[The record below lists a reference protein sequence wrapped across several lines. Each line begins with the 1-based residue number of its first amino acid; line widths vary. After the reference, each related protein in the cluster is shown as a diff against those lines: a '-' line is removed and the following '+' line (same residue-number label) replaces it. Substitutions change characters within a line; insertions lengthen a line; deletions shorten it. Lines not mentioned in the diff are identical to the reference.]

1 MATTFDDTAID
12 NALAE
17 LAAGEQAW
25 AATPLRHRR
34 ELLEQIHTRTARFAG
49 DWVRAACTIKQLDPQ
64 SPLVGEEWMSG
75 PLTLLQATTA
85 LAETLRA
92 LEAGRSP
99 LDGVDLRPAPGGR
112 LAVPVLPHDAYDKL
126 LLSGFSGEVWLRPGV
141 QPPTARRNPGPAPRG
156 AGTDGLGRAGGRR
169 RGVRR
174 ANATGRRRRSR
185 GRDRWWSAGAVR
197 WVRDRRP
204 SSSS

>member
-141 QPPTARRNPGPAPRG
+141 DAATARRKAGLAQREPA
-156 AGTDGLGRAGGRR
+156 
-169 RGVRR
+169 
-174 ANATGRRRRSR
+174 ATGGVGVVLGPGNNMTIAPLDTQYDLNANNRVVTLKLKPITAPHLTVI
-185 GRDRWWSAGAVR
+185 D
-197 WVRDRRP
+197 
-204 SSSS
+204 